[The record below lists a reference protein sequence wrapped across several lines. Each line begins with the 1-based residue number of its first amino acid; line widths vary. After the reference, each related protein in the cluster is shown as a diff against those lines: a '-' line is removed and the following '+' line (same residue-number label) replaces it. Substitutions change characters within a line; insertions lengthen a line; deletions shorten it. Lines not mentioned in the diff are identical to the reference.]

1 MYSYNVDFLGYLYNY
16 ALLLSLQ
23 AHIKIMRDDYAKLK
37 EDMAKLV
44 QHLIPVGE
52 IDSDDS
58 YENWFLLYIT
68 LLYLVIAEY

>member
-1 MYSYNVDFLGYLYNY
+1 
-16 ALLLSLQ
+16 
-23 AHIKIMRDDYAKLK
+23 MRDDYAKLK